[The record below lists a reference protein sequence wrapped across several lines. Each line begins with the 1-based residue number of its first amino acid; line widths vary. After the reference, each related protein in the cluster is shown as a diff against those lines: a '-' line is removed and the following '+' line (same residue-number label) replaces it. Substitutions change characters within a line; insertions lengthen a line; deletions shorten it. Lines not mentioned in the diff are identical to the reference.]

1 VERGEAATRGRGEAG
16 VAVRVEGMTKLYRRY
31 GRKQTVGTLKSALL
45 SGMGRRAL
53 SPEAS
58 VPALVDVSF
67 EIARG
72 EMVGIV
78 GPNGSGKS
86 TLLKLLAG
94 IVHPTRGS
102 VEVRGRLAA
111 LLELGAGFH
120 PEISGRENIEI
131 NGLLLGLSRRQIAER
146 FDEIVRFAELEEFLD
161 APLKT
166 YSSGMAVRLGFS
178 IAAHSDPDVLLVD
191 EVLAVGDEAFSH
203 RCLEKFAEFERAGK
217 TILVVSHDLALVSQ
231 RCRRAIW
238 LDRGRLQADGPARE
252 TVTLYRERVAQEEG
266 NRRQAVGSQLSA
278 VGPPREREGVPLTPP
293 LSRRE
298 REKTARIGSGAVVVE
313 EVTLLD
319 GQGRPAGRI
328 VSGEPAVLQMRVR
341 AAAPLSDFVFG
352 FAVSTVSGQSVFGS
366 NTDIDGFRPGE
377 FDGEARVTLEIP
389 AFALGPGVY
398 SLDAAAHACDGAP
411 YDYRR
416 DVLRFEVT
424 ADRPVAGVWNPQRR
438 WTFAGAIRW
447 EP

>member
-1 VERGEAATRGRGEAG
+1 MGPGEAGTRERGEAGM
-16 VAVRVEGMTKLYRRY
+16 AVRVEGMTKLYRRY
-31 GRKQTVGTLKSALL
+31 GRKHTVGTLKSALL
-45 SGMGRRAL
+45 SGMGRRVL

-58 VPALVDVSF
+58 VPALVELSF

-94 IVHPTRGS
+94 IVRPTRGS

-217 TILVVSHDLALVSQ
+217 TILVVSHDLALVSE

-266 NRRQAVGSQLSA
+266 GRRLEASRQTAPASA
-278 VGPPREREGVPLTPP
+278 VAPLPG
-293 LSRRE
+293 
-298 REKTARIGSGAVVVE
+298 RIGSGRAVIE
-313 EVTLLD
+313 EVRLLD
-319 GQGRPAGRI
+319 GAGRPAGRI
-328 VSGEPAVLQMRVR
+328 SSGEPAVLQMRVR

-352 FAVSTVSGQSVFGS
+352 FAISTVSGQSVFGS

-377 FDGEARVTLEIP
+377 FAGEARVALEIP

-398 SLDAAAHACDGAP
+398 SLDAAAHARDGAP

-424 ADRPVAGVWNPQRR
+424 ADRPVGGVWNPQRR